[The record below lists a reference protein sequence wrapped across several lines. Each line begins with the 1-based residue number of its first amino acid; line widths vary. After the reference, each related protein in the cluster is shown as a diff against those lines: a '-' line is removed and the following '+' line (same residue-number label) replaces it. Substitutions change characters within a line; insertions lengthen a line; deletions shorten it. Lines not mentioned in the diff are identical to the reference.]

1 MLSRPFENT
10 AWGAVSAWRP
20 NASPDVTRS
29 LAVVLTQCHK
39 LLMEKRLFLAAL
51 LSLAVLLAWELLVP
65 KPPPPPPAKT
75 AAVPTAPATAAQAPA
90 TADKSG
96 AEAASAALPP
106 PVAASAEETVSLENG
121 LVRAT
126 ISNRGGV
133 VSSWVLLRHTDE
145 QNKPLELI
153 RKAPGPAP
161 RTLDLE
167 IPGRP
172 ELTERVARAL
182 FSVEKEGER
191 VLHLKYADSQIAV
204 DKEIRL
210 EAGYV
215 FHVKVSVVGA
225 PYLLMVGTGLR
236 NPTEG
241 EVSSRYVPPA
251 TAVARS
257 GNSFARVRAD
267 KLDKPALWPL
277 VEGGFAGLEDNYFL
291 AVFIPKKPTTA
302 EAEAVAFKDSAG
314 KPAPLI
320 AAGLAGSGELDAS
333 AYFGPKDVS
342 TLESVHAGLE
352 GTVDFGWFGIL
363 ARPLLWLLKRTY
375 TWCGNYGVAILLVT
389 LLLRI
394 VLFPLL
400 WKSYASMKKM
410 QKLAPKMNAI
420 RDKYKK
426 ARSDASQ
433 RQKMNEELMKLYQAE
448 GYNPMSGCFPMLLQ
462 LPILIAFYNVLS
474 RAFELRHAPF
484 VLWIKDLSA
493 VDHTYV
499 LLILMVVSMYVQQAM
514 TPTTADPAQKRI
526 FQFMPLLWGFFLK
539 DMPSGLVLYWLFSN
553 ILTIVQQMLI
563 NRMGADNETKP
574 EKPPRM
580 KAARA

>member
-1 MLSRPFENT
+1 LPDATRFT
-10 AWGAVSAWRP
+10 VV
-20 NASPDVTRS
+20 ASTPS
-29 LAVVLTQCHK
+29 HK

-51 LSLAVLLAWELLVP
+51 LSLGVLLLWEMIIP
-65 KPPPPPPAKT
+65 KPSPPPAT
-75 AAVPTAPATAAQAPA
+75 ARQNAVPTAPAMTGEAPA
-90 TADKSG
+90 SLQKGPS
-96 AEAASAALPP
+96 EPASKPLPA
-106 PVAASAEETVSLENG
+106 PVSAELEQAVSLENG

-133 VSSWVLLRHTDE
+133 LTSWLLMSHGDE

-153 RKAPGPAP
+153 RRTPGPAP
-161 RTLDLE
+161 RSLDVQ
-167 IPGRP
+167 IPGHP
-172 ELTERVARAL
+172 ELTERLARAL
-182 FSVEKEGER
+182 FSVEKEGDR
-191 VLHLKYADSQIAV
+191 ILHLRYADDQIAV
-204 DKEIRL
+204 EKEIQL
-210 EAGYV
+210 DASYV
-215 FHVKVSVVGA
+215 FHVKVSVVGPA
-225 PYLLMVGTGLR
+225 YLLMVGTGLR
-236 NPTEG
+236 NPTDAEAT
-241 EVSSRYVPPA
+241 SRYVAPA
-251 TAVARS
+251 TAVARLAN
-257 GNSFARVRAD
+257 GFVRARAD
-267 KLDKPALWPL
+267 KLDKPAVWPL
-277 VEGGFAGLEDNYFL
+277 AEGGFAGLEDNYFL
-291 AVFIPKKPTTA
+291 AVLIPKKPTTA
-302 EAEAVAFKDSAG
+302 EAQSVPFKDAAG

-320 AAGLAGSGELDAS
+320 AAGVGGSGDFEAK

-352 GTVDFGWFGIL
+352 GTVDFGWFGVL

-375 TWCGNYGVAILLVT
+375 AWCGNYGVAILLVT

-394 VLFPLL
+394 LLFPLL

-426 ARSDASQ
+426 AKSDATQ

-484 VLWIKDLSA
+484 VLWIRDLSA

-499 LLILMVVSMYVQQAM
+499 LLILMVISMYVQQSM

-526 FQFMPLLWGFFLK
+526 FQFMPLIWGFFLK

-563 NRMGADNETKP
+563 NRLGAEDEDKP
-574 EKPPRM
+574 QKPSRM
-580 KAARA
+580 KAAKA